1 MPKKPA
7 RIHTAQS
14 MADAVHAYAG
24 VQSKALEIAPHA
36 FGPMSRIPTQV
47 PGAEEIETLSAHCF
61 TCKSKRGESKSEFDV
76 DPAKTT
82 KMKNGAIMKQGKCKA
97 DGCGQTL
104 SAFVK
109 GTQEAA
115 A

>member
-1 MPKKPA
+1 MPKRPA
-7 RIHTAQS
+7 RIYDAQF
-14 MADAVHAYAG
+14 MADAVQKHAALQG
-24 VQSKALEIAPHA
+24 KALEVAPHA
-36 FGPMSRIPTQV
+36 FGPMSRIPTQA
-47 PGAEEIETLSAHCF
+47 PMAEEIETLPAHCF
-61 TCKSKRGESKSEFDV
+61 TCKSKRGESKSEFEV
-76 DPAKTT
+76 DPAKTKT
-82 KMKNGAIMKQGKCKA
+82 MKNGAIMKQGKCKA